1 MSLVRGFASGLL
13 RTATRYSP
21 AETRDWASAMLREL
35 DSVEGDW
42 AALFWATGSASVLFR
57 SAGGALKGSLGTCL
71 QEKGKLKRKGIA
83 KQAAGAASG
92 ILIAAVLAIC
102 AYGLYRFFVH
112 SFPSIEMGRVPWVA
126 WLTVIAVPEMIFI
139 AFVVGQWRKN
149 RSMALGIMLSGTVL
163 AVHFAIHIM
172 NHWDG

>member
-1 MSLVRGFASGLL
+1 MSLIRGFASGLL

-35 DSVEGDW
+35 DSIESDW
-42 AALFWATGSASVLFR
+42 AALLWATGGMSVAFR
-57 SAGGALKGSLGTCL
+57 SVGRALKGSLGTCI
-71 QEKGKLKRKGIA
+71 QEKGQLKKGIA
-83 KQAAGAASG
+83 KQVAGAVSG

-126 WLTVIAVPEMIFI
+126 WLTVIAVPEMTFI
-139 AFVVGQWRKN
+139 AFVVGQWRRN
-149 RSMALGIMLSGTVL
+149 RSMAVGIMLSGTVL

-172 NHWDG
+172 NHWNG